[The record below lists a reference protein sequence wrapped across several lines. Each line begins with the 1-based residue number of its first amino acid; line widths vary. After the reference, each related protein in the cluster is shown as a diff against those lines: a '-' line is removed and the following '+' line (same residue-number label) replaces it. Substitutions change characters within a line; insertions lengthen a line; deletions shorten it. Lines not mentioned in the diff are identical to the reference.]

1 MGKKLHDGRRQLA
14 LLLIAI
20 AGWLLAFGT
29 MVAYEAKQPR
39 VIGPICAHADVNCD
53 RSIDVLDLQLVVNAV
68 LESHNSRLGPDFR

>member
-1 MGKKLHDGRRQLA
+1 MAKKLRDGQRQLA
-14 LLLIAI
+14 LLFIAI

-53 RSIDVLDLQLVVNAV
+53 RSIDVLDVQLVVNAV
-68 LESHNSRLGPDFR
+68 LESADSRGGNR